1 MASWILK
8 EGSEKRNDGK
18 RKLIIIHDHFQF
30 YFVQCTLVH
39 CTAVAPIRSILPP
52 KNLLFPQATFDISGA
67 GAVSKLNQFPRG
79 Q

>member
-1 MASWILK
+1 MMNSMRIL
-8 EGSEKRNDGK
+8 RLGK
-18 RKLIIIHDHFQF
+18 RKSLMIIFSFIL
-30 YFVQCTLVH
+30 YNVH

-67 GAVSKLNQFPRG
+67 VAVSKLNQFPRG

>member
-8 EGSEKRNDGK
+8 EGSEKEMMEKENYSSFM
-18 RKLIIIHDHFQF
+18 IIFSFIL
-30 YFVQCTLVH
+30 YNVH

-67 GAVSKLNQFPRG
+67 VAVSKLNQFPRG